1 LFSQNDPKR
10 GGSAYLQAKVFRAK
24 ERIELELN
32 AQAPKAEAEAQK
44 AKEQAAAQAGQ
55 KWDNDEMRL

>member
-1 LFSQNDPKR
+1 LFNQNDPKR

-32 AQAPKAEAEAQK
+32 AQAPKVEAEATK
-44 AKEQAAAQAGQ
+44 AKEAAAAESSK
-55 KWDNDEMRL
+55 KWGDDEMRM